1 MSLKKILELSP
12 RIEFHV
18 RSLYWG
24 NPWVHSLLGRF
35 ARKAYHRKSREG
47 ARERIDF
54 GRVEAFLR
62 EHGVRSG
69 DILIVH
75 SSIDALKPCGLNPK
89 QIVDRLLALVGEE
102 GTLAMPAIPY
112 FREEPTGIER
122 MSDAICA
129 TTLTFNVQK
138 TRTWT
143 GALPTQMM
151 RDPRAIR
158 SRHPL
163 NTMVAIGRHAAEMM
177 ENNIEG
183 HLPTGCGPNSSWKY
197 CVDHNAKIVA
207 LGADMAHSLTMIH
220 VAEDSYETAWPVS
233 DWHRVRKF
241 EIIDRDFRK
250 TISVRERR
258 PKWAIHYSERT
269 LQKDM
274 RTLGIMSSFDIES
287 LHLDFLESSR
297 LLEFLNS
304 RKQRAYPYFGVT
316 TKLPGS

>member
-1 MSLKKILELSP
+1 
-12 RIEFHV
+12 
-18 RSLYWG
+18 
-24 NPWVHSLLGRF
+24 LLGRF
-35 ARKAYHRKSREG
+35 ARKANHRKSRG
-47 ARERIDF
+47 TVKERIDF

-62 EHGVRSG
+62 ERGVRSG

-75 SSIDALKPCGLNPK
+75 STIDALKPCGLSPK

-112 FREEPTGIER
+112 FREEPVGIER
-122 MSDAICA
+122 MSDAICSI
-129 TTLTFNVQK
+129 TLTYNVQK

-143 GALPTQMM
+143 GALPAEMM

-163 NTMVAIGRHAAEMM
+163 NSMVAIGRHAAEMM
-177 ENNIEG
+177 EKNIEG
-183 HLPTGCGPNSSWKY
+183 HLPTACGPNSSWKY
-197 CVDHNAKIVA
+197 CVDHKAKIVA

-220 VAEDSYETAWPVS
+220 VAEDSHETAWPVS
-233 DWHRVRKF
+233 DWYRMRKF

-250 TISVRERR
+250 IISVRERR
-258 PKWAIHYSERT
+258 PMWSIHYSERT

-274 RTLGIMSSFDIES
+274 RKLGIMSLCEIDS
-287 LHLDFLESSR
+287 LHIEFLESSR

-304 RKQRAYPYFGVT
+304 RKQSAYPYFGVT
-316 TKLPGS
+316 TYPLTR